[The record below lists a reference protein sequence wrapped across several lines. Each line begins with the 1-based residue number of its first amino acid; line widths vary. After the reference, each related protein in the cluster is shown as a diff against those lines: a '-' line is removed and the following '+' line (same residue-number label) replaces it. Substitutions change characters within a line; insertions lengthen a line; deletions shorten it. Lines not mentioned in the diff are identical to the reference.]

1 MKEINKFFYKITFLI
16 FFVFSAQAESKV
28 LSIGNS
34 EAKVTIKVFSS
45 LTCPHCANFHSN
57 IYEMLKKDYIDR
69 GLVKFEHHA
78 FPLDLAALNAEIIV
92 RCQDN
97 NNKKFELLTEI
108 YKKQTTWA
116 VGSDIKKINELIK
129 KIGVNFNLS
138 NEKMDT
144 CLENDTVQDEILEQR
159 IEAQKE
165 YKIESTPTIIINE
178 KKYSGKINY
187 KEFKK
192 NIDKKLSM
200 NFKQL
205 EITGFKSFSEKTT
218 FFIEKGLT
226 GIVGPNGCGK
236 SNIVESLRWCMGEN
250 SAKSMR
256 GSGMEDVIFSG
267 TSNRPSKNISE
278 VSLLLD
284 NQNKEGP
291 AQYEEFDEISIKRKI
306 EKDKGSK
313 YYIND
318 KEVRARDVQT
328 FFADLS
334 TGAHSPSLISQGRI
348 GQLVTAKPIERK
360 SILEEAAGI
369 SGIHAR
375 RQEAETRLNA
385 AENNLKRADELKKQQ
400 QKQLDNLKKQ
410 AEEATRYKEISGEI
424 KQIEAGLY
432 FLKISEIEKDKK
444 QILEKLSELDDEI
457 SAISIDFNH
466 NNTLLE
472 EENKKL
478 SPLRDK
484 KMESAAKLQKLN
496 LDMENLVEEESR
508 VKSLQDKLEKS
519 IKTIESDLERERSI
533 SLDADLNEKRLSE
546 EKDAL
551 LKTENELLTVETN
564 STKELKESKNL
575 LDGLQSQLDSMLDQI
590 EKDIDEDKKL
600 LKETFREL
608 KQLVKKIT
616 SSQEEYAEKYGK
628 DRSIQSD
635 SIKRKERIK
644 NIDVELKNW
653 RNLKSNSEKMNSELS
668 NRKNKLFLELNDNQ
682 KNPERIA
689 TSKGQNLQNLENTK
703 KRNEE
708 IENELIA
715 AEKKY
720 NLINQNLKEIQIKLS
735 DLKENKARNE
745 ATVEGIENRKK
756 DLLHSVKNELNINDE
771 ASLLP
776 QSDLNNISPN
786 DLPTLEEQ
794 SQKVEKAKKKRESL
808 GSVNLRAD
816 EETKKYETEIKKM
829 EDDRADLFSAIVKLK
844 SSIDELNQKGRE
856 RLLEAFTKVNR
867 KFNEVYTKLFNGGTA
882 KIELVDSDD
891 PLEAGLEMYVSPPGK
906 RLQSIS
912 LLSGGE
918 QALTA
923 MSLVFAV
930 FLVNPS
936 PICVLDEVDAP
947 LDDANVTRFCSLLDE
962 LTKIT
967 KTKFIIITH
976 HALTMSRMH
985 RLYGVTMAEQGVSQL
1000 VSVDLQK
1007 AEELVA

>member
-1 MKEINKFFYKITFLI
+1 MKFKKLEIN
-16 FFVFSAQAESKV
+16 
-28 LSIGNS
+28 
-34 EAKVTIKVFSS
+34 
-45 LTCPHCANFHSN
+45 
-57 IYEMLKKDYIDR
+57 
-69 GLVKFEHHA
+69 
-78 FPLDLAALNAEIIV
+78 
-92 RCQDN
+92 
-97 NNKKFELLTEI
+97 
-108 YKKQTTWA
+108 
-116 VGSDIKKINELIK
+116 
-129 KIGVNFNLS
+129 
-138 NEKMDT
+138 
-144 CLENDTVQDEILEQR
+144 
-159 IEAQKE
+159 
-165 YKIESTPTIIINE
+165 
-178 KKYSGKINY
+178 
-187 KEFKK
+187 
-192 NIDKKLSM
+192 
-200 NFKQL
+200 
-205 EITGFKSFSEKTT
+205 GFKSFFDKTT
-218 FFIEKGLT
+218 FLIEDGLT

-278 VSLLLD
+278 VLLLLD
-284 NQNKEGP
+284 NKAKIGP
-291 AQYEEFDEISIKRKI
+291 AQYNEFDELTIKRKI

-334 TGAHSPSLISQGRI
+334 TGAHSPSLISQGKI
-348 GQLVTAKPIERK
+348 GHLVTSKPVERR

-410 AEEATRYKEISGEI
+410 AEEATRYKEISKEI
-424 KQIEAGLY
+424 KKIEAGLY
-432 FLKISEIEKDKK
+432 YLKIQEIEKDKK
-444 QILEKLSELDDEI
+444 QIVEKLSELDDEI
-457 SAISIDFNH
+457 SAINIDFNH

-478 SPLRDK
+478 SPLRDR

-496 LDMENLVEEESR
+496 LEITSLNDEELR
-508 VKSLQDKLEKS
+508 VKSLQVKLEKS
-519 IKTIESDLERERSI
+519 IRTIESDLERERSI
-533 SLDADLNEKRLSE
+533 SLDAGLNEKRISK
-546 EKDAL
+546 EKGEL
-551 LKTENELLTVETN
+551 LKTENELLEVETA
-564 STKELKESKNL
+564 SSKELNISKANLNDLQAHLDRL
-575 LDGLQSQLDSMLDQI
+575 LDTI
-590 EKDIDEDKKL
+590 ENLIDENKKLTKDI
-600 LKETFREL
+600 FQEL

-616 SSQEEYAEKYGK
+616 LSQEEYAEKYGK
-628 DRSIQSD
+628 NKSIQSD

-644 NIDVELKNW
+644 NIDIELKNW
-653 RNLKSNSEKMNSELS
+653 GNLKSNSEKMISEL
-668 NRKNKLFLELNDNQ
+668 NERRKKLQIEKDENQ

-689 TSKGQNLQNLENTK
+689 NSKGQNLQNLENTK

-708 IENELIA
+708 IEIELIE

-720 NLINQNLKEIQIKLS
+720 NFINKNLKEIQLKLS
-735 DLKENKARNE
+735 ELKENKARSE
-745 ATVEGIENRKK
+745 ATIEGIENRKK
-756 DLLHSVKNELNINDE
+756 DLLYSVKNELNIENE
-771 ASLLP
+771 NSLLT
-776 QSDLNNISPN
+776 QSDLNNLSIDSFPS
-786 DLPTLEEQ
+786 LENQ
-794 SQKVEKAKKKRESL
+794 AQKVEKIKKQRESL

-816 EETKKYETEIKKM
+816 EETKKYENEIKKM
-829 EDDRADLFSAIVKLK
+829 EDDRADLYSAIVKLK
-844 SSIDELNQKGRE
+844 TSIDELNQKGRE

-867 KFNEVYTKLFNGGTA
+867 KFNEVYTKLFSGGTA

-891 PLEAGLEMYVSPPGK
+891 PLEAGLEMFVSPPGK
-906 RLQSIS
+906 RLQSIT

-923 MSLVFAV
+923 LSLVFAV

-947 LDDANVTRFCSLLDE
+947 LDDANVTRFCALLDE
-962 LTKIT
+962 LTNIT

-1000 VSVDLQK
+1000 VAVDLQK

>member
-1 MKEINKFFYKITFLI
+1 MK
-16 FFVFSAQAESKV
+16 
-28 LSIGNS
+28 
-34 EAKVTIKVFSS
+34 
-45 LTCPHCANFHSN
+45 
-57 IYEMLKKDYIDR
+57 
-69 GLVKFEHHA
+69 
-78 FPLDLAALNAEIIV
+78 
-92 RCQDN
+92 
-97 NNKKFELLTEI
+97 
-108 YKKQTTWA
+108 
-116 VGSDIKKINELIK
+116 
-129 KIGVNFNLS
+129 
-138 NEKMDT
+138 
-144 CLENDTVQDEILEQR
+144 
-159 IEAQKE
+159 
-165 YKIESTPTIIINE
+165 
-178 KKYSGKINY
+178 
-187 KEFKK
+187 FKK
-192 NIDKKLSM
+192 LD
-200 NFKQL
+200 
-205 EITGFKSFSEKTT
+205 ITGFKSFSEKTT
-218 FFIEKGLT
+218 FLIEDGLT

-278 VSLLLD
+278 VALLLE
-284 NQNKEGP
+284 NQNKDGP
-291 AQYEEFDEISIKRKI
+291 SQYNEFDEISVRRKI

-328 FFADLS
+328 LFADLS

-375 RQEAETRLNA
+375 RHEAETRLNA

-410 AEEATRYKEISGEI
+410 AEEATKYKEISKEI
-424 KQIEAGLY
+424 KKIEAGLY
-432 FLKISEIEKDKK
+432 YLKIKEIEKDKK
-444 QILEKLSELDDEI
+444 DILEKLGEYEDEI
-457 SAISIDFNH
+457 SAVNIDLNH
-466 NNTLLE
+466 NNTLLD
-472 EENKKL
+472 EENTKL
-478 SPLRDK
+478 TPLRDK
-484 KMESAAKLQKLN
+484 KMESAASLQKLN
-496 LDMENLVEEESR
+496 LDMSNLIEEEAR
-508 VKSLQDKLEKS
+508 VKSLQEKLEKS
-519 IKTIESDLERERSI
+519 IKTVESDLEREKSI
-533 SLDADLNEKRLSE
+533 SLDADLNEKRISREKE
-546 EKDAL
+546 EL
-551 LKTENELLTVETN
+551 LKTENKLLEVET
-564 STKELKESKNL
+564 SSSKELKNSKEKLDNLQNELNLL
-575 LDGLQSQLDSMLDQI
+575 LDGI
-590 EKDIDEDKKL
+590 EKDIDQDKKL
-600 LKETFREL
+600 TKETFRKL
-608 KQLVKKIT
+608 KKLVKNIT
-616 SSQEEYAEKYGK
+616 SSQEEYAEKFSK
-628 DRSIQSD
+628 DKSIQSD

-644 NIDVELKNW
+644 NIDIELENW
-653 RNLKSNSEKMNSELS
+653 RNLRSNSEKMTSELAE
-668 NRKNKLFLELNDNQ
+668 RKNKLHAEINENQ

-708 IENELIA
+708 IERELIDS
-715 AEKKY
+715 EKKY
-720 NLINQNLKEIQIKLS
+720 NSINQNIKEIQLKLS
-735 DLKENKARNE
+735 GLKENKARNE
-745 ATVEGIENRKK
+745 ATIEGIENRKK
-756 DLLHSVKNELNINDE
+756 DLLYSVKNELKIDNEESIL
-771 ASLLP
+771 S
-776 QSDLNNISPN
+776 QSDLNEITPEN
-786 DLPTLEEQ
+786 LPTIEDQL
-794 SQKVEKAKKKRESL
+794 QKVEKVKKQRESL

-829 EDDRADLFSAIVKLK
+829 EDDRADLYSAIVKLK
-844 SSIDELNQKGRE
+844 TSIEELNQKGRE

-882 KIELVDSDD
+882 KIELVDSED
-891 PLEAGLEMYVSPPGK
+891 PLEAGLEMFVSPPGK
-906 RLQSIS
+906 RLQSIT

-923 MSLVFAV
+923 LSLIFAV

-947 LDDANVTRFCSLLDE
+947 LDDANVTRFCGLLDE

-967 KTKFIIITH
+967 NTKFIIITH

>member
-1 MKEINKFFYKITFLI
+1 MK
-16 FFVFSAQAESKV
+16 
-28 LSIGNS
+28 
-34 EAKVTIKVFSS
+34 
-45 LTCPHCANFHSN
+45 
-57 IYEMLKKDYIDR
+57 
-69 GLVKFEHHA
+69 
-78 FPLDLAALNAEIIV
+78 
-92 RCQDN
+92 
-97 NNKKFELLTEI
+97 
-108 YKKQTTWA
+108 
-116 VGSDIKKINELIK
+116 
-129 KIGVNFNLS
+129 
-138 NEKMDT
+138 
-144 CLENDTVQDEILEQR
+144 
-159 IEAQKE
+159 
-165 YKIESTPTIIINE
+165 
-178 KKYSGKINY
+178 
-187 KEFKK
+187 FKK
-192 NIDKKLSM
+192 LD
-200 NFKQL
+200 
-205 EITGFKSFSEKTT
+205 ITGFKSFSDKTS
-218 FFIEKGLT
+218 FLIEDGLT

-256 GSGMEDVIFSG
+256 GSGMDDVIFSG

-278 VSLLLD
+278 VTLILD

-291 AQYEEFDEISIKRKI
+291 SQFKEFEEVSVRRKI

-328 FFADLS
+328 LFADLS
-334 TGAHSPSLISQGRI
+334 TGAHSPSLISQGKI
-348 GQLVTAKPIERK
+348 GQVVTAKPIERK

-385 AENNLKRADELKKQQ
+385 AENNLKRADELKRQQ
-400 QKQLDNLKKQ
+400 QKQLENLKKQ
-410 AEEATRYKEISGEI
+410 AEEATRYKEISKEI
-424 KQIEAGLY
+424 KKIEAGLFY
-432 FLKISEIEKDKK
+432 LKIREIEKDKK
-444 QILEKLSELDDEI
+444 QIQEKLGELEDDI
-457 SAISIDFNH
+457 SAVNIDFNH

-478 SPLRDK
+478 APLRDK
-484 KMESAAKLQKLN
+484 KMESAASLQKLN
-496 LDMENLVEEESR
+496 LDMTNLVEEESR
-508 VKSLQDKLEKS
+508 VKSLQEKLEKS
-519 IKTIESDLERERSI
+519 IKTIESDLEREKSI
-533 SLDADLNEKRLSE
+533 SLDAELNEKRISK
-546 EKDAL
+546 EK
-551 LKTENELLTVETN
+551 EELLGTESKLLQVEAN
-564 STKELKESKNL
+564 ATKELKESKGQ
-575 LDGLQSQLDSMLDQI
+575 LDNLQSQLENLLDQI
-590 EKDIDEDKKL
+590 EREIDENIKIS
-600 LKETFREL
+600 KEKFKEL
-608 KQLVKKIT
+608 RRLVKNIT
-616 SSQEEYAEKYGK
+616 SSQENYAEKFGK

-644 NIDVELKNW
+644 NIDVELENW
-653 RNLKSNSEKMNSELS
+653 RNLKSNSEKMIAELS
-668 NRKNKLFLELNDNQ
+668 DRKNKLIVEINENQ

-703 KRNEE
+703 RKNDEVE
-708 IENELIA
+708 KELIE

-720 NLINQNLKEIQIKLS
+720 NFINQNIKEIQSKLS

-745 ATVEGIENRKK
+745 ATIDGIENRKK
-756 DLLHSVKNELNINDE
+756 DLLYSIKSELNIENE
-771 ASLLP
+771 ESILS
-776 QSDLNNISPN
+776 QSDLNNVSPEN
-786 DLPTLEEQ
+786 LPSLEEQ
-794 SQKVEKAKKKRESL
+794 TQKTEKVKKQRDSL

-829 EDDRADLFSAIVKLK
+829 EDDRADLYSAIVKLK
-844 SSIDELNQKGRE
+844 SSIEELNQKGRE

-867 KFNEVYTKLFNGGTA
+867 KFNEVYTKLFNGGSA

-891 PLEAGLEMYVSPPGK
+891 PLEAGLEMFASPPGK
-906 RLQSIS
+906 RLQSIT

-923 MSLVFAV
+923 LSLIFAV

-947 LDDANVTRFCSLLDE
+947 LDDANVTRFCGLLDE

-1007 AEELVA
+1007 AEGLVA

>member
-1 MKEINKFFYKITFLI
+1 MK
-16 FFVFSAQAESKV
+16 
-28 LSIGNS
+28 
-34 EAKVTIKVFSS
+34 
-45 LTCPHCANFHSN
+45 
-57 IYEMLKKDYIDR
+57 
-69 GLVKFEHHA
+69 
-78 FPLDLAALNAEIIV
+78 
-92 RCQDN
+92 
-97 NNKKFELLTEI
+97 
-108 YKKQTTWA
+108 
-116 VGSDIKKINELIK
+116 
-129 KIGVNFNLS
+129 
-138 NEKMDT
+138 
-144 CLENDTVQDEILEQR
+144 
-159 IEAQKE
+159 
-165 YKIESTPTIIINE
+165 
-178 KKYSGKINY
+178 
-187 KEFKK
+187 FKK
-192 NIDKKLSM
+192 
-200 NFKQL
+200 L
-205 EITGFKSFSEKTT
+205 EISGFKSFSDKTT
-218 FFIEKGLT
+218 FLIENGLT

-256 GSGMEDVIFSG
+256 GSGMEDVIFAG

-278 VSLLLD
+278 VALLLD
-284 NQNKEGP
+284 NKNKEGP
-291 AQYEEFDEISIKRKI
+291 PQYNDFDEVGIKRKI

-313 YYIND
+313 YFIND

-334 TGAHSPSLISQGRI
+334 TGAHSPSLISQGKI
-348 GQLVTAKPIERK
+348 GQLVTSKPIERRA
-360 SILEEAAGI
+360 ILEEAAGI

-410 AEEATRYKEISGEI
+410 AEEATRYKEISKEI
-424 KQIEAGLY
+424 KKIEAGLY
-432 FLKISEIEKDKK
+432 YLKIEEIEKDKK
-444 QILEKLSELDDEI
+444 QITEKLNELDDEL
-457 SAISIDFNH
+457 SAIYIDFNH

-472 EENKKL
+472 DENKKL

-496 LDMENLVEEESR
+496 LDISSLNDEESR

-533 SLDADLNEKRLSE
+533 SLDAGLNEKRISKEKE
-546 EKDAL
+546 EL
-551 LKTENELLTVETN
+551 LKTENELLEVEAV
-564 STKELKESKNL
+564 SSKELNNSKSNLENLQNQLDTL
-575 LDGLQSQLDSMLDQI
+575 LDTIESFIDQ
-590 EKDIDEDKKL
+590 DKKL
-600 LKETFREL
+600 TKDIFQDLK
-608 KQLVKKIT
+608 KIVKKIT
-616 SSQEEYAEKYGK
+616 LSQEEYAEKYGK
-628 DRSIQSD
+628 NKSIQSD

-644 NIDVELKNW
+644 NIDVELENW
-653 RNLKSNSEKMNSELS
+653 RNLKSNSEKMISEL
-668 NRKNKLFLELNDNQ
+668 NERKNKLQIELNENQ

-703 KRNEE
+703 KNNEE
-708 IENELIA
+708 IELDLVE

-720 NLINQNLKEIQIKLS
+720 NLINENLKEIQLKLS
-735 DLKENKARNE
+735 DLKENKARYE

-756 DLLHSVKNELNINDE
+756 DLMYSVKNELNIDSE
-771 ASLLP
+771 ILLLS
-776 QSDLNNISPN
+776 QSDLNGLSLENLPN
-786 DLPTLEEQ
+786 MERQ
-794 SQKVEKAKKKRESL
+794 AQKVEKIKKQRDSL

-816 EETKKYETEIKKM
+816 EETKKYETDIKKM
-829 EDDRADLFSAIVKLK
+829 EDDRADLYSAIVKLK
-844 SSIDELNQKGRE
+844 TSIDELNQKGRE

-867 KFNEVYTKLFNGGTA
+867 KFNEVYTKLFSGGTA

-891 PLEAGLEMYVSPPGK
+891 PLEAGLEMFVSPPGK
-906 RLQSIS
+906 RLQSIT

-923 MSLVFAV
+923 LSLVFAV

-947 LDDANVTRFCSLLDE
+947 LDDANVTRFCNLLDE

-1000 VSVDLQK
+1000 VAVDLQK
-1007 AEELVA
+1007 AEDLVA

>member
-1 MKEINKFFYKITFLI
+1 MK
-16 FFVFSAQAESKV
+16 
-28 LSIGNS
+28 
-34 EAKVTIKVFSS
+34 
-45 LTCPHCANFHSN
+45 
-57 IYEMLKKDYIDR
+57 
-69 GLVKFEHHA
+69 
-78 FPLDLAALNAEIIV
+78 
-92 RCQDN
+92 
-97 NNKKFELLTEI
+97 
-108 YKKQTTWA
+108 
-116 VGSDIKKINELIK
+116 
-129 KIGVNFNLS
+129 
-138 NEKMDT
+138 
-144 CLENDTVQDEILEQR
+144 
-159 IEAQKE
+159 
-165 YKIESTPTIIINE
+165 
-178 KKYSGKINY
+178 
-187 KEFKK
+187 
-192 NIDKKLSM
+192 
-200 NFKQL
+200 FKQL
-205 EITGFKSFSEKTT
+205 DITGFKSFSDKTT
-218 FFIEKGLT
+218 FLIESGLT

-236 SNIVESLRWCMGEN
+236 SNIVESLRWCMGES

-256 GSGMEDVIFSG
+256 GAGMEDVIFSG

-278 VSLLLD
+278 VALLLD

-291 AQYEEFDEISIKRKI
+291 AQYKDFDEVVIKRKI

-328 FFADLS
+328 LFADLS
-334 TGAHSPSLISQGRI
+334 TGAHSPSLISQGKI
-348 GQLVTAKPIERK
+348 GQLVTSKPIERK

-410 AEEATRYKEISGEI
+410 AEEATRYKEISREI
-424 KQIEAGLY
+424 KKVEAGLY
-432 FLKISEIEKDKK
+432 YLKIREIDKDKK
-444 QILEKLSELDDEI
+444 QIVEKLSELEDEI
-457 SAISIDFNH
+457 SAINIDLNH

-478 SPLRDK
+478 APLRDK
-484 KMESAAKLQKLN
+484 KMESAASLQKLN
-496 LDMENLVEEESR
+496 LDMTSLIEEEAR
-508 VKSLQDKLEKS
+508 VKSLQEKLYKS
-519 IKTIESDLERERSI
+519 IKTVESDLEREKSI
-533 SLDADLNEKRLSE
+533 SLDADLNENRISKEKSE
-546 EKDAL
+546 L
-551 LKTENELLTVETN
+551 LKTENELMRVESSSAN
-564 STKELKESKNL
+564 ELKDSKSKLENL
-575 LDGLQSQLDSMLDQI
+575 LTKLNEMLDKI
-590 EKDIDEDKKL
+590 ERDIDNNKKL
-600 LKETFREL
+600 TKKDFGDLKL
-608 KQLVKKIT
+608 LVKEIT
-616 SSQEEYAEKYGK
+616 LSQEEYAEKYGK
-628 DRSIQSD
+628 DKSIQSD

-644 NIDVELKNW
+644 NIDVELENW
-653 RNLKSNSEKMNSELS
+653 RNLKTNSEKMISELS
-668 NRKNKLFLELNDNQ
+668 DRKNKVQLELTENQ

-703 KRNEE
+703 KKNEE
-708 IENELIA
+708 IENELIK

-720 NLINQNLKEIQIKLS
+720 NSINQNIKEIQTKLS
-735 DLKENKARNE
+735 ELKENKARNE
-745 ATVEGIENRKK
+745 ATIEGIENRKK
-756 DLLHSVKNELNINDE
+756 DLLYSVKSELNIQSENE
-771 ASLLP
+771 ILP
-776 QSDLNNISPN
+776 QSDLNQISSDN
-786 DLPTLEEQ
+786 LPSLEEQ
-794 SQKVEKAKKKRESL
+794 SQKSDKIKKQRESL

-816 EETKKYETEIKKM
+816 EETKRYETEIRKM
-829 EDDRADLFSAIVKLK
+829 EDDRADLYSAIVKLK
-844 SSIDELNQKGRE
+844 TSIDELNQKGRE

-906 RLQSIS
+906 RLQSIT

-923 MSLVFAV
+923 LSLIFAV

-967 KTKFIIITH
+967 NTKFIIITH

>member
-1 MKEINKFFYKITFLI
+1 MKFKNL
-16 FFVFSAQAESKV
+16 
-28 LSIGNS
+28 
-34 EAKVTIKVFSS
+34 
-45 LTCPHCANFHSN
+45 
-57 IYEMLKKDYIDR
+57 EM
-69 GLVKFEHHA
+69 A
-78 FPLDLAALNAEIIV
+78 
-92 RCQDN
+92 
-97 NNKKFELLTEI
+97 
-108 YKKQTTWA
+108 
-116 VGSDIKKINELIK
+116 
-129 KIGVNFNLS
+129 
-138 NEKMDT
+138 
-144 CLENDTVQDEILEQR
+144 
-159 IEAQKE
+159 
-165 YKIESTPTIIINE
+165 
-178 KKYSGKINY
+178 
-187 KEFKK
+187 
-192 NIDKKLSM
+192 
-200 NFKQL
+200 
-205 EITGFKSFSEKTT
+205 GFKSFSEKTSIL
-218 FFIEKGLT
+218 IEKGLT

-236 SNIVESLRWCMGEN
+236 SNIVEALRWCMGEN

-278 VSLLLD
+278 VTLLLD
-284 NQNKEGP
+284 NQEKNGP
-291 AQYEEFDEISIKRKI
+291 TQYKEFDEITVKRKI

-313 YYIND
+313 YFIND

-360 SILEEAAGI
+360 TILEEAAGI

-410 AEEATRYKEISGEI
+410 AEEATRYKEISREI
-424 KQIEAGLY
+424 KKIEAGLY
-432 FLKISEIEKDKK
+432 FLKIKEIEKDKK

-457 SAISIDFNH
+457 SAINIDYNH

-478 SPLRDK
+478 APLRDK
-484 KMESAAKLQKLN
+484 KMESAASLQKLN
-496 LDMENLVEEESR
+496 LDMTNLVEEEAR
-508 VKSLQDKLEKS
+508 VKSLQEKLERS
-519 IKTIESDLERERSI
+519 VKTVNSDLEREKSI
-533 SLDADLNEKRLSE
+533 FLDADLNEKRISK
-546 EKDAL
+546 EKEDL
-551 LKTENELLTVETN
+551 LNTENKLIDVEKN
-564 STKELKESKNL
+564 SSKELQVSKAELNK
-575 LDGLQSQLDSMLDQI
+575 LQNQLESMLDQI
-590 EKDIDEDKKL
+590 EEDIDKDKKL
-600 LKETFREL
+600 SKESFKEL
-608 KQLVKKIT
+608 KKLVKKIT
-616 SSQEEYAEKYGK
+616 LSQEEYAEKYGK
-628 DRSIQSD
+628 NKSVESD

-644 NIDVELKNW
+644 NIDIELENW
-653 RNLKSNSEKMNSELS
+653 RSLKINSEKMISELN
-668 NRKNKLFLELNDNQ
+668 NRLNKLQVELNENQ

-689 TSKGQNLQNLENTK
+689 TSKGQNLQNLENIK
-703 KRNEE
+703 RRNEE
-708 IENELIA
+708 IEGELIE

-720 NLINQNLKEIQIKLS
+720 NSINENLREIQLKLTE
-735 DLKENKARNE
+735 LKENKARKE
-745 ATVEGIENRKK
+745 ATIEGIENRKR
-756 DLLHSVKNELNINDE
+756 DLLYSVKNELNIENE
-771 ASLLP
+771 NSLLP
-776 QSDLNNISPN
+776 QSDLNEIEIQN
-786 DLPTLEEQ
+786 LPTIVEQ
-794 SQKVEKAKKKRESL
+794 TEKIEKTKKQRDSL

-829 EDDRADLFSAIVKLK
+829 EDDRADLYSAIVKLK
-844 SSIDELNQKGRE
+844 ASIDELNQKGRE

-891 PLEAGLEMYVSPPGK
+891 PLEAGLEMFVSPPGK
-906 RLQSIS
+906 RLQSIT

-923 MSLVFAV
+923 LSLVFAV

-947 LDDANVTRFCSLLDE
+947 LDDANVTRFCALLDE

-967 KTKFIIITH
+967 NTKFIIITH
-976 HALTMSRMH
+976 HALTMSRMD

-1000 VSVDLQK
+1000 VSVDLQR